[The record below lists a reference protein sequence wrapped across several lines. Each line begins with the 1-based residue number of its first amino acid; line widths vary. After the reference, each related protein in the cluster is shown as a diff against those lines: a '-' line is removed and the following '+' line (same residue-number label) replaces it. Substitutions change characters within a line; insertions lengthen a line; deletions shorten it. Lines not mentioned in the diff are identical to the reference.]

1 RIFFDLAVIFHQRSG
16 GERCDLRDLH
26 FGSLYNRLE

>member
-1 RIFFDLAVIFHQRSG
+1 FYQRSG

-26 FGSLYNRLE
+26 FGWLYNRLE